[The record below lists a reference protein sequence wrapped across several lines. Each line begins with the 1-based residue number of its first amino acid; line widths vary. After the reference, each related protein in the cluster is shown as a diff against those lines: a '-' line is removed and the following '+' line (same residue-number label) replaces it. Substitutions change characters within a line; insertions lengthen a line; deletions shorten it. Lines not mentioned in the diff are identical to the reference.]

1 MDKLLEILSTNSDFS
16 MEELALM
23 LNEPEDV
30 IKAKI
35 KDYRAK
41 GVIKGYHATIN
52 WEKVENAQVTA
63 LIELKVTPKP
73 ESGFEEIA
81 ARIAEYPEVKS
92 VYLMAGAYDLALFV
106 QDESMQA
113 VSSFVSRK
121 LSALDG
127 ILSTATYFVLKSYKE
142 NGVVFEKDKEK
153 NDKRS
158 LIL

>member
-1 MDKLLEILSTNSDFS
+1 MEQLLKLIETNPTLTPKQLAV
-16 MEELALM
+16 MLGREEARVKEM
-23 LNEPEDV
+23 ID
-30 IKAKI
+30 
-35 KDYRAK
+35 DCTAK
-41 GVIKGYHATIN
+41 GIIKGYHATIN

-63 LIELKVTPKP
+63 LIALKVTPKP

-142 NGVVFEKDKEK
+142 NGVVFEKDKK
-153 NDKRS
+153 KKDKRS

>member
-23 LNEPEDV
+23 LNKPEDE

-41 GVIKGYHATIN
+41 GIINGYHATIN

-73 ESGFEEIA
+73 ETGFEEIA
-81 ARIAEYPEVKS
+81 NKIAEYSEVKS

-106 QDESMQA
+106 QDATMQD

-127 ILSTATYFVLKSYKE
+127 VISTATYFVLKSYKE
-142 NGVVFEKDKEK
+142 NGVVFDKDKK
-153 NDKRS
+153 QKDKRS